1 MNHCLITCFYL
12 SEEPRERRD
21 MKALRSM
28 MLAGLVLLAAGVA
41 ALAYAPHHK
50 VTVKAGMV
58 LAGAVIAAVDWF
70 RGRRR

>member
-1 MNHCLITCFYL
+1 
-12 SEEPRERRD
+12 
-21 MKALRSM
+21 MKALRPM

-50 VTVKAGMV
+50 VAVKMGIV
-58 LAGAVIAAVDWF
+58 VAGAAIAAVDWF

>member
-1 MNHCLITCFYL
+1 
-12 SEEPRERRD
+12 
-21 MKALRSM
+21 MKALRPM

-58 LAGAVIAAVDWF
+58 VAGAVIAAVDSF